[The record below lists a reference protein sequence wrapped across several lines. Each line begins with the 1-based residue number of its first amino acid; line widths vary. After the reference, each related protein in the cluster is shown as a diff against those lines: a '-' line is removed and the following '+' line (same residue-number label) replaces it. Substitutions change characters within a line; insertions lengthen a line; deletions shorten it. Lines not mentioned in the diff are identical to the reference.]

1 MEYLMHLVT
10 DSYQRLINSGD
21 DRVRDWPLVQS
32 PFPTLALCLT
42 YGFVVKVAGPAFM
55 KHREPVSIRWLMI
68 AYNFVMVILSTWLF
82 FNLGRYGWF
91 NKYDYR
97 CQPVDYS
104 DSPDAMG
111 MASVAWYYYITKF
124 IEFADTFFFLA
135 RKKFDH
141 ISTLHVIHHG
151 VMPMSVW
158 WGMKYA
164 PGGHS
169 SFFGFINSF
178 VHIPMYL
185 YYGLSAIGPHMNK
198 YLFWKKYMTSL
209 QMVRCGSHV
218 HVMQPDLL

>member
-1 MEYLMHLVT
+1 M
-10 DSYQRLINSGD
+10 DLIYDVYNQVIQSGD
-21 DRVRDWPLVQS
+21 PRVKDWPLVQS
-32 PFPTLALCLT
+32 PFPTLAICLS
-42 YGFVVKVAGPAFM
+42 YGFFVKVIGPRLMRDQPALN
-55 KHREPVSIRWLMI
+55 IRW
-68 AYNFVMVILSTWLF
+68 VMVIYNLFMVGLSSWLF
-82 FNLGRYGWF
+82 WRLGIYGWF
-91 NKYDYR
+91 GKYDYR

-104 DSPDAMG
+104 SSPEALG
-111 MASVAWYYYITKF
+111 MASSAYFYYITKF
-124 IEFADTFFFLA
+124 VEFADTFFFLA

-151 VMPMSVW
+151 IMPMSVW

-209 QMVRCGSHV
+209 QMVS
-218 HVMQPDLL
+218 

>member
-1 MEYLMHLVT
+1 MDYLVQVIT
-10 DSYQRLINSGD
+10 DSYDRLLRSGD

-42 YGFVVKVAGPAFM
+42 YAFVVKVAGPAFM
-55 KHREPVSIRWLMI
+55 RHREPVNIRWLMVV
-68 AYNFVMVILSTWLF
+68 YNLAMVLLSSWLF
-82 FNLGRYGWF
+82 YNLGMHGWF
-91 NKYDYR
+91 GKYDYR

-104 DSPDAMG
+104 DSPAAMG

-124 IEFADTFFFLA
+124 VEFADTFFFLA

-151 VMPMSVW
+151 IMPMSVW

-185 YYGLSAIGPHMNK
+185 YYGLSAIGPQMSK

-209 QMVRCGSHV
+209 QMVRLPS
-218 HVMQPDLL
+218 

>member
-1 MEYLMHLVT
+1 M
-10 DSYQRLINSGD
+10 DLIQTYIIDTYKQILSSGD
-21 DRVRDWPLVQS
+21 PRVKDWPLVQS
-32 PFPTLALCLT
+32 PFPTLGICLS
-42 YGFVVKVAGPAFM
+42 YAFFVKVIGPRIM
-55 KHREPVSIRWLMI
+55 RDRQPLNIRWIMCV
-68 AYNFVMVILSTWLF
+68 YNLFMVGLSSWLF
-82 FNLGRYGWF
+82 FRLGIYGWF
-91 NKYDYR
+91 GKYDYR

-104 DSPDAMG
+104 SSEEALG
-111 MASVAWYYYITKF
+111 MASSAYYYYITKF
-124 IEFADTFFFLA
+124 VEFVDTFFFLA

-151 VMPMSVW
+151 IMPMSVW

-185 YYGLSAIGPHMNK
+185 YYGLSAIGPQMNK

-209 QMVRCGSHV
+209 QMVS
-218 HVMQPDLL
+218 